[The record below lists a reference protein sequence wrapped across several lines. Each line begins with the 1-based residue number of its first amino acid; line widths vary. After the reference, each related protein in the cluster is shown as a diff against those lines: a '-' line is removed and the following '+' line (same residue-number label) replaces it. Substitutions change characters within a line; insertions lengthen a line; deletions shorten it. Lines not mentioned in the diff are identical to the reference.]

1 MPLRWDCLFV
11 LPEWLKVW
19 WNEFGTPFDSYLCAV
34 RQGEDV
40 IGIAPLLVEGK
51 KAMLMGDTDVCDY
64 LDFIVAPG
72 KEAEFFRVLLEHLGR
87 EGITHLDLKLLHPES
102 MVLTKLRHIAQKQGC
117 DVSCNVLDISSE
129 LELPA
134 TWDEYLLMLT
144 GKQRHEIRRKIRRL
158 HKEARIKYRI
168 VESVEEVR
176 DEIDTFF
183 ALFKSSAEIKAD
195 FLTDRMVS
203 YFRSLAEAM
212 AEAKMLKLCFLDLDN
227 TTAAAAMCFDYNST
241 IYLYNSGYEPRLG
254 SLSVGLLCKVFSI
267 QDSIQN
273 GRQKY
278 DFLKGAESYKHRLG
292 GREVPLYR
300 CQIQLNP

>member
-1 MPLRWDCLFV
+1 M
-11 LPEWLKVW
+11 PEWLKVW

-34 RQGEDV
+34 RQREDV
-40 IGIAPLLVEGK
+40 IGIAPLLVEGE

-72 KEAEFFRVLLEHLGR
+72 KGAQFFRVLLEHLSR
-87 EGITHLDLKLLHPES
+87 EGITHLDLKLVHPES
-102 MVLTKLRHIAQKQGC
+102 TVFTELQDIAQKQGC
-117 DVSCNVLDISSE
+117 NVSRNTLDISSE

-144 GKQRHEIRRKIRRL
+144 GKQRHEIRRKIKRL
-158 HKEARIKYRI
+158 HKEARIKYRV
-168 VESVEEVR
+168 VESVEEVS

-183 ALFKSSAEIKAD
+183 ALFKSSGEVKAD

-212 AEAKMLKLCFLDLDN
+212 AEAKMLKLYFLDVDN
-227 TTAAAAMCFDYNST
+227 TTAAASMCFDYNSR

-292 GREVPLYR
+292 GREVPLHR
-300 CQIQLNP
+300 CQIQLPN

>member
-1 MPLRWDCLFV
+1 M
-11 LPEWLKVW
+11 PEWLKVW

-34 RQGEDV
+34 RQGEEV
-40 IGIAPLLVEGK
+40 IGIAPLLVQGE

-72 KEAEFFRVLLEHLGR
+72 KGAEFFKALLEHLGR
-87 EGITHLDLKLLHPES
+87 EGITCLDLKLLHPES
-102 MVLTKLRHIAQKQGC
+102 IVLTELKNIARKQGC
-117 DVSCNVLDISSE
+117 DVSCNVLDVSSE

-158 HKEARIKYRI
+158 HKEARIKYRV

-176 DEIDTFF
+176 AEIDTFF
-183 ALFKSSAEIKAD
+183 ALFKSSSEVKAD
-195 FLTDRMVS
+195 FLTDRMDS

-212 AEAKMLKLCFLDLDN
+212 AEAKMLKLYFLDLDD
-227 TTAAAAMCFDYNST
+227 TTAAASMCFDYNAT

-254 SLSVGLLCKVFSI
+254 ALSVGLLCKVFSI

-273 GRQKY
+273 GSQKY

-292 GREVPLYR
+292 GREVPLCR
-300 CQIQLNP
+300 CQIQLPD